1 MAQKLTWDK
10 IFAFYFQNFQSHFY
24 SSTKKHVNV
33 TKVHVLN
40 N

>member
-10 IFAFYFQNFQSHFY
+10 IFAFYFQSHLY